1 MAFFSHPCCTAQR
14 HYEALRAFY
23 HEGLP
28 ATDAAQKFGLSPA
41 YFKKLRFEFAQGLRE
56 GLLPFFEEKKRGP
69 KERHTDD
76 DVVQQIV
83 ALRKRNYSIA
93 DIKSVLDADQ
103 CIVSLDTID
112 RILKSEGFLSLRLCR
127 KEHDNND
134 WR

>member
-1 MAFFSHPCCTAQR
+1 MDPRAFFSDPSCTAQR

-28 ATDAAQKFGLSPA
+28 AMEAAQKFGISPA
-41 YFKKLRFEFAQGLRE
+41 YFKKLRVEFAHDLRE
-56 GLLPFFEEKKRGP
+56 GLRPFFEQKKRGP
-69 KERHTDD
+69 KERHTDE

-93 DIKSVLDADQ
+93 DIKSVLDAEQ

-112 RILKSEGFLSLRLCR
+112 RILKS
-127 KEHDNND
+127 
-134 WR
+134 